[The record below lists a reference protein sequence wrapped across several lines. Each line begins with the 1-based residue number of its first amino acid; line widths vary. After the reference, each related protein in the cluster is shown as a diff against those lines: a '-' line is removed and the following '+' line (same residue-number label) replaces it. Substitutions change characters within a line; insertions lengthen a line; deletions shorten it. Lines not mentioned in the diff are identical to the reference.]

1 MNLYNFTLPNTFNLD
16 EASFF
21 TVLDA
26 LKVIALKKQPL
37 QALKWE
43 KIIITM
49 LAFVRASLVMF
60 HVSYFN

>member
-26 LKVIALKKQPL
+26 LKVISLKKQPS
-37 QALKWE
+37 QALK
-43 KIIITM
+43 
-49 LAFVRASLVMF
+49 
-60 HVSYFN
+60 